1 MSEPKRRFD
10 WFGFIIGLISLYA
23 GYLVIWYPL
32 KSLSTIAVIFGF
44 FVILRGVYQLW
55 FGSQM
60 TRFLGVRSGWTI
72 FSAIVNII
80 IGIIF
85 IAHVNVGVMVI
96 IYMFAIWFLLDA
108 VFQIMTS
115 RFYHF
120 FGKKYYILIVILA
133 CLNLLFAVILL
144 FNPVLAGGFIVF
156 MLAFFFFATG
166 ISEIIEAF

>member
-1 MSEPKRRFD
+1 MGEPKRRFD

-32 KSLSTIAVIFGF
+32 RSLSTIAVIFGF
-44 FVILRGVYQLW
+44 FAILRGVYQLW

-72 FSAIVNII
+72 FSAIVDII

-85 IAHVNVGVMVI
+85 ISHVQVGVAAIV
-96 IYMFAIWFLLDA
+96 YLFATWFLLDA
-108 VFQIMTS
+108 VFQIFTA

-120 FGKKYYILIVILA
+120 FGRKYYILIVIVAL
-133 CLNLLFAVILL
+133 LNLLFAVILL
-144 FNPVLAGGFIVF
+144 FNPVLAGDFIVF
-156 MLAFFFFATG
+156 LLAFFFFATG
-166 ISEIIEAF
+166 LSEIIEAF

>member
-1 MSEPKRRFD
+1 MSQPKKRFD

-23 GYLVIWYPL
+23 GYLVTWYPL
-32 KSLSTIAVIFGF
+32 RSLSTIAVLFGF
-44 FVILRGVYQLW
+44 FAILRGVYQLW

-60 TRFLGVRSGWTI
+60 TKFLGVRSGWTI
-72 FSAIVNII
+72 FGAVVDII

-85 IAHVNVGVMVI
+85 VAHVQVGVVAI
-96 IYMFAIWFLLDA
+96 VYMFAIWFLLDA
-108 VFQIMTS
+108 VLQILTS

-120 FGKKYYILIVILA
+120 FSRKYYIFIVILA
-133 CLNLLFAVILL
+133 CLNLLFAIILL

-166 ISEIIEAF
+166 IAEIIEAF

>member
-1 MSEPKRRFD
+1 MNEPKRRFD

-23 GYLVIWYPL
+23 GYLVLWYPL
-32 KSLSTIAVIFGF
+32 KSLGTIAVIFGVF
-44 FVILRGVYQLW
+44 IILRGVYQLW

-60 TRFLGVRSGWTI
+60 TKFLGVRSGWTI
-72 FSAIVNII
+72 FTAIVNII

-85 IAHVNVGVMVI
+85 VAHVNVGVVVI
-96 IYMFAIWFLLDA
+96 VYMFAIWFLLDA
-108 VFQIMTS
+108 IFQIFTS

-133 CLNLLFAVILL
+133 IINLIFAFVLL
-144 FNPVLAGGFIVF
+144 FNPVLAGSVIVF

>member
-32 KSLSTIAVIFGF
+32 RSLSTIAVIFGF
-44 FVILRGVYQLW
+44 FAILRGVYQLW

-72 FSAIVNII
+72 FSAIVDII

-85 IAHVNVGVMVI
+85 ISHVQVGVAAIV
-96 IYMFAIWFLLDA
+96 YLFAIWFLLDA
-108 VFQIMTS
+108 VFQIFTA

-120 FGKKYYILIVILA
+120 FGRKYYILIVIVAL
-133 CLNLLFAVILL
+133 LNLLFAVILL
-144 FNPVLAGGFIVF
+144 FNPVLAGDFIVF
-156 MLAFFFFATG
+156 LLAFFFFATG
-166 ISEIIEAF
+166 LSEIIEAF

>member
-1 MSEPKRRFD
+1 MVDPKKRFD
-10 WFGFIIGLISLYA
+10 WFGFIVGLVSLYA
-23 GYLVIWYPL
+23 GYLVTWYPL

-44 FVILRGVYQLW
+44 FVIIRGVYQLW

-60 TRFLGVRSGWTI
+60 TRVLGVRSGWTI
-72 FSAIVNII
+72 FTAIIDII

-85 IAHVNVGVMVI
+85 ISHIQVGVVFI
-96 IYMFAIWFLLDA
+96 VYMFAIWFLLDA
-108 VFQIMTS
+108 IFQIFTS

-120 FGKKYYILIVILA
+120 FGRKYYILIVILA
-133 CLNLLFAVILL
+133 CLNLLFAIILL

-166 ISEIIEAF
+166 IAEIIEAF

>member
-1 MSEPKRRFD
+1 MGEPKRRFD

-32 KSLSTIAVIFGF
+32 RSLSTIAVIFGF
-44 FVILRGVYQLW
+44 FAILRGVYQLW

-72 FSAIVNII
+72 FSAIVDII

-85 IAHVNVGVMVI
+85 ISHVQVGVAAIV
-96 IYMFAIWFLLDA
+96 YLFAIWFLLDA
-108 VFQIMTS
+108 VFQIFTA

-120 FGKKYYILIVILA
+120 FGRKYYILIVIVAL
-133 CLNLLFAVILL
+133 LNLLFAVILL
-144 FNPVLAGGFIVF
+144 FNPVLAGDFIVF
-156 MLAFFFFATG
+156 LLAFFFFATG
-166 ISEIIEAF
+166 LSEIIEAF

>member
-32 KSLSTIAVIFGF
+32 RSLSTIAVIFGF
-44 FVILRGVYQLW
+44 FAILRGVYQLW

-72 FSAIVNII
+72 FSAIIDII

-85 IAHVNVGVMVI
+85 ISHVQVGVAAIV
-96 IYMFAIWFLLDA
+96 YLFAIWFLLDA
-108 VFQIMTS
+108 VFQIFTA

-120 FGKKYYILIVILA
+120 FGRKYYILIVIVAL
-133 CLNLLFAVILL
+133 LNLLFAVILL
-144 FNPVLAGGFIVF
+144 FNPVLAGDFIVF
-156 MLAFFFFATG
+156 LLAFFFFATG
-166 ISEIIEAF
+166 LSEIIEAF

>member
-23 GYLVIWYPL
+23 GYLVLWYPL
-32 KSLSTIAVIFGF
+32 RSLSTVAMIFGI

-60 TRFLGVRSGWTI
+60 TKFLGVRSGWTI

-85 IAHVNVGVMVI
+85 VSHIHVTIVVI
-96 IYMFAIWFLLDA
+96 VYMFAIWFLLDA
-108 VFQIMTS
+108 VFQIVTS

-120 FGKKYYILIVILA
+120 FGRKYYIFIVILA
-133 CLNLLFAVILL
+133 CLNLLFAFILL
-144 FNPVLAGGFIVF
+144 FNPVLAGVFIVF
-156 MLAFFFFATG
+156 LLAFFFFATG
-166 ISEIIEAF
+166 IAEIIEAF

>member
-1 MSEPKRRFD
+1 
-10 WFGFIIGLISLYA
+10 
-23 GYLVIWYPL
+23 
-32 KSLSTIAVIFGF
+32 
-44 FVILRGVYQLW
+44 
-55 FGSQM
+55 M

-72 FSAIVNII
+72 LGAVVNII

-85 IAHVNVGVMVI
+85 ISHLNVGVAVI
-96 IYMFAIWFLLDA
+96 VYMFAIWFLIDA
-108 VFQIMTS
+108 IFQILTS

-133 CLNLLFAVILL
+133 CLNLLFAIILL
-144 FNPVLAGGFIVF
+144 FNPVLAGSFIVF